1 MDIFL
6 SVLLLVLG
14 GILAFWLNAKNRKRD
29 SEALEREVS
38 RDFEEEYDL
47 GEQGQGSGTVLGPE
61 MEDLIDW
68 IEEDIRLDQESQD
81 EDTFEIR

>member
-6 SVLLLVLG
+6 SVLLLVG
-14 GILAFWLNAKNRKRD
+14 GAILAFWLNAKNRKCD

-38 RDFEEEYDL
+38 QDFEEEYDL
-47 GEQGQGSGTVLGPE
+47 SEQSAATELGPE

>member
-6 SVLLLVLG
+6 SVLLLVG
-14 GILAFWLNAKNRKRD
+14 GAILAFWLNSKNRKRD

-38 RDFEEEYDL
+38 QDFEEEYDL
-47 GEQGQGSGTVLGPE
+47 NEQSAGTELRPE

>member
-6 SVLLLVLG
+6 SVLLLVG
-14 GILAFWLNAKNRKRD
+14 GAILAFWLNAKNRKRD

-38 RDFEEEYDL
+38 QDFEEEYDL
-47 GEQGQGSGTVLGPE
+47 NEQSARTELGPE

>member
-6 SVLLLVLG
+6 SGLLLVG
-14 GILAFWLNAKNRKRD
+14 GAILAFWLNAKNRKRD

-38 RDFEEEYDL
+38 HDFEVEYDL
-47 GEQGQGSGTVLGPE
+47 SEQSAGTERGSE
-61 MEDLIDW
+61 MEELIDW
-68 IEEDIRLDQESQD
+68 IEADIRLDQESQD

>member
-6 SVLLLVLG
+6 SVLLLVG
-14 GILAFWLNAKNRKRD
+14 GVILAFWLNAKNRKRD

-38 RDFEEEYDL
+38 QDFEEEYDL
-47 GEQGQGSGTVLGPE
+47 SEQGAETELSPE

-68 IEEDIRLDQESQD
+68 IEEDISLDQDSQ
-81 EDTFEIR
+81 EEETFEIR